1 MRPIRRSR
9 AGFTLIEALVVL
21 AILSVLLM
29 LGTPEMLRL
38 IRRSRLEGYAQT
50 VAGTMRICRFEA
62 VRQNV
67 NTRLFVDY
75 PNNQV
80 LAATVDAAGNPV
92 EVLGTQ
98 PLPPEIDFWAYGE
111 DPRKAKAIFNFT
123 PTPTGGWVQFKPNG
137 SADQLGRI
145 RLSDGTNYLDVRV
158 ATQATGRIELRKA
171 EPDPKTGTFDSVDPY
186 RVLGEG
192 DYSWTWK

>member
-21 AILSVLLM
+21 AILSILLM
-29 LGTPEMLRL
+29 LGMPEMLRVV
-38 IRRSRLEGYAQT
+38 RRSRLEGYAQT

-75 PNNQV
+75 TNNQV
-80 LAATVDAAGNPV
+80 LAATVDAAGDPV

-98 PLPPEIDFWAYGE
+98 PLPSKVDFWAWNE
-111 DPRKAKAIFNFT
+111 DPRKDNAIVGFT
-123 PTPTGGWVQFKPNG
+123 TTATGGFVEFRPNG
-137 SADQLGRI
+137 SADTTGGV
-145 RLSDGTNYLDVRV
+145 RLSDGNNYLEVAV

-171 EPDPKTGTFDSVDPY
+171 EPDPKTSAVGY
-186 RVLGEG
+186 RVNGERE
-192 DYSWTWK
+192 YSWDWK

>member
-21 AILSVLLM
+21 AIMSVLLM
-29 LGTPEMLRL
+29 LGTPELLRV
-38 IRRSRLEGYAQT
+38 IRRSKLEGYAQT

-75 PNNQV
+75 TNNQV

-98 PLPPEIDFWAYGE
+98 PLPSKIDFWAWSQ
-111 DPRKAKAIFNFT
+111 DPRKDKAIVGFT
-123 PTPTGGWVQFKPNG
+123 TTATGGWVEFRPNG
-137 SADQLGRI
+137 SANTTGGI
-145 RLSDGTNYLDVRV
+145 RLADGNNYLEVAV
-158 ATQATGRIELRKA
+158 ATQATGRIELRKS
-171 EPDPKTGTFDSVDPY
+171 EPDPKTSAIAY
-186 RVLGEG
+186 RVNGERE
-192 DYSWTWK
+192 YSWNWK